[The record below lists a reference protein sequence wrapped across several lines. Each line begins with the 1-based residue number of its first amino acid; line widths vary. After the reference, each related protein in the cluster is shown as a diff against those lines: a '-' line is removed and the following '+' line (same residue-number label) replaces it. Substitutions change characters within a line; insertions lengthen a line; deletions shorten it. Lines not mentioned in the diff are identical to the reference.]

1 MDPLCALQRDFFPVL
16 SSLSQSQ
23 LEEVVRVIDQAYYN
37 DGQSLLTDEQY
48 DRIKERLSQFP
59 SELVHQIGA
68 EVVGKKVALPH
79 MLGSMN
85 KIKPD
90 SATLSH
96 WTTKYPGKVCVSDK
110 LDGISALLI
119 QRDGKRTLLTRGN
132 GTHGQDISHLLPHIQ
147 CGSLDMAN
155 YMVRGELILSHDSYQ
170 ALHGQKGARSLVA
183 GLANQKTLDAERIHA
198 MTYIEFVAYEIIE
211 PMGLLPSQQ
220 FSLLD
225 QSSFMTVR
233 WTTGKELTVDYL
245 VAQFTRQHA
254 SSPYDMDG
262 LVIMHDKVYP
272 RPKDRCPAHAF
283 AFKMT
288 RADQQ
293 AVSTVLH
300 VHWEASKDG
309 FLKPTIQIE
318 PVQIGSVVIQYTTGF
333 NARFI
338 QTNRIGPGAV
348 IELIRSGDVIPH
360 IQHIHQ
366 PSPSGPSMPT
376 ESWHWNDTEV
386 DALLDDLNH
395 SSVQQRALLYFV
407 TTMGIGFCGAPT
419 IDKLYHMGVKTIDQL
434 IALTKPMLLEAGWG
448 DVSAHKLITEIQ
460 TALPKA
466 TQTQWAV
473 GSGMFGRGM
482 GVKRLEPA
490 LALVPVNG
498 IIPPTLTDEIASLS
512 GWSYDSA
519 QQFTDRLP
527 EFLEWIKSI
536 KVHPAPSDKVLI
548 QPTGSKL
555 QGHVILCTGYHPKD
569 VEELVQKQGGSLVDR
584 LTKHVTMVVVKD
596 ESVSNEKTKKAQSQ
610 GIPIYPDKVFRER
623 FL

>member
-1 MDPLCALQRDFFPVL
+1 MDQIRSLQRNFFPVL

-37 DGQSLLTDEQY
+37 DGHSLLTDEQY
-48 DRIKERLSQFP
+48 DRVKERLGQFP
-59 SELVHQIGA
+59 SELVQHIGA
-68 EVVGKKVALPH
+68 EVVGKKVALPY
-79 MLGSMN
+79 MMGSMN

-90 SATLSH
+90 STTLSN
-96 WTTKYPGKVCVSDK
+96 WKSKYPGTVCISDK

-119 QRDGKRTLLTRGN
+119 QQDGKRTLLTRGD
-132 GTHGQDISHLLPHIQ
+132 GTHGQDISHLLSYIK
-147 CGSLDMAN
+147 CGSLDMDR

-183 GLANQKTLDAERIHA
+183 GLSNQKTLDADRIHA

-211 PMGLLPSQQ
+211 PMGLLPSRQ

-225 QSSFMTVR
+225 QSSFLTVR
-233 WTTGKELTVDYL
+233 WKTGKELTVDHL
-245 VAQFTRQHA
+245 VAHLSHQHD
-254 SSPYDMDG
+254 SSMYDMDG
-262 LVIMHDKVYP
+262 IVIMHDKVYP
-272 RPKDRCPAHAF
+272 RTSDRCPAHAF
-283 AFKMT
+283 AFKMV
-288 RADQQ
+288 RADQH
-293 AVSTVLH
+293 AISTVLD

-338 QTNRIGPGAV
+338 HTNQIGPGAV

-360 IQHIHQ
+360 IQKVHQ
-366 PSPSGPSMPT
+366 PSPRGPSLPT
-376 ESWHWNDTEV
+376 ESWHWNETEV
-386 DALLDDLNH
+386 DAILDDLNH

-407 TTMGIGFCGAPT
+407 NTMNIGFCGAPT

-434 IALTKPMLLEAGWG
+434 ITITKPMLLEAGWG
-448 DVSAHKLITEIQ
+448 EVSAQKLITEIH

-490 LALVPVNG
+490 LALVPANG
-498 IIPPTLTDEIASLS
+498 IIPSTLTDEIASLS
-512 GWSYDSA
+512 GWSYESA

-527 EFLEWIKSI
+527 EFMEWIKSI
-536 KVHPAPSDKVLI
+536 KVQPVPSEKAIIHPI
-548 QPTGSKL
+548 GSKL
-555 QGHVILCTGYHPKD
+555 QNQVILCTGYHPKD
-569 VEELVQKQGGSLVDR
+569 LEELVKKQGGSMIDR
-584 LTKHVTMVVVKD
+584 LSKQVTMVVVKD
-596 ESVSNEKTKKAQSQ
+596 ESVTNEKTKKAQTQ

-623 FL
+623 YL